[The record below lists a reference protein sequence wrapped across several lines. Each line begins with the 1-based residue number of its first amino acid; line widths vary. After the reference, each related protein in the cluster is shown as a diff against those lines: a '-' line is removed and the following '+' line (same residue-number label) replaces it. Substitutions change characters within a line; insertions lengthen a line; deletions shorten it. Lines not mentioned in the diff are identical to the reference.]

1 MPKGKVLDYPNS
13 SNHKVIII
21 ESGNKKTN
29 KWAWEKRNIA
39 EDFRNFFGSSPSSAR
54 GIVVPADTDQTNSG
68 FTAWYSSIVMM
79 SK

>member
-13 SNHKVIII
+13 SNHKVVII

-29 KWAWEKRNIA
+29 KWVWEKRNIA
-39 EDFRNFFGSSPSSAR
+39 EDFRNFFGSSPLNVT
-54 GIVVPADTDQTNSG
+54 GIVVLTDTDQTNNG
-68 FTAWYSSIVMM
+68 VTAWYSSIVMM